1 MLVAL
6 RSRPSNDVLLSNAV
20 RKQIPFYS
28 LPHRRRFHLTVNA
41 ARAGFDPTLR
51 INSSKC

>member
-20 RKQIPFYS
+20 RKPIPFYS
-28 LPHRRRFHLTVNA
+28 SCRITV
-41 ARAGFDPTLR
+41 GFISPPMRLV
-51 INSSKC
+51 